1 MSQLQTFKTVTKM
14 TETPVSVYYPST
26 ISLTVESNNVE
37 LWTFLQEVLFHV
49 HFLII
54 SLIAPIGI
62 WLFADLPL
70 KVSASVIG
78 LCIIKSQFLS
88 SNALV
93 DGLNKF
99 IFSKKNTVLS
109 L

>member
-1 MSQLQTFKTVTKM
+1 M
-14 TETPVSVYYPST
+14 TETLVSVYYPST

-54 SLIAPIGI
+54 SLIVPIGI

-70 KVSASVIG
+70 KVSAFVTG
-78 LCIIKSQFLS
+78 LCIIKLQFFVKQRYCGGAQQVS
-88 SNALV
+88 
-93 DGLNKF
+93 F
-99 IFSKKNTVLS
+99 P
-109 L
+109 

>member
-1 MSQLQTFKTVTKM
+1 M
-14 TETPVSVYYPST
+14 TEALVSVYYPST

-54 SLIAPIGI
+54 FLLVPIEI

-70 KVSASVIG
+70 KVSVHIIA
-78 LCIIKSQFLS
+78 LCIIKL
-88 SNALV
+88 
-93 DGLNKF
+93 
-99 IFSKKNTVLS
+99 
-109 L
+109 

>member
-1 MSQLQTFKTVTKM
+1 MWYIITQEGPSKTPQLQTFKTVTKM
-14 TETPVSVYYPST
+14 IETLVSVYYPST
-26 ISLTVESNNVE
+26 ISLTLESNNVE

-54 SLIAPIGI
+54 SLIVPTGI

-78 LCIIKSQFLS
+78 LCIIKL
-88 SNALV
+88 
-93 DGLNKF
+93 
-99 IFSKKNTVLS
+99 
-109 L
+109 